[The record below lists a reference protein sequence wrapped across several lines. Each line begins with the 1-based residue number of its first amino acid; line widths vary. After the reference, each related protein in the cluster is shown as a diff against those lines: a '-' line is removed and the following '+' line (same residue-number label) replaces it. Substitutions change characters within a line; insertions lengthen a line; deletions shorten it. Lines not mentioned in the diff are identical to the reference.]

1 MNNLRA
7 YAEINLDAIAHNVQ
21 ELRRITDPSAELI
34 AVVKA
39 DGYGHGAKMVSK
51 TALENGA
58 TRLAVAFIDEALELR
73 KAGIK
78 APILILGYTAP
89 ELAEEAVAND
99 LTVTVF
105 SKEIVE
111 ALSQKSQELNK
122 PAKVHVKVDTGM
134 TRIGVWP
141 EETLDFIRWLKG
153 KEGIELEGIFTHFA
167 AADEKDKSYTEKQFA
182 SFCKVL
188 KELEE
193 AGINIPL
200 PHCANSAAII
210 DLPSTH
216 LKAVR
221 AGIAIYGL
229 WPSAEVDHTKCIL
242 KPAMSFKTRVTQV
255 KKVPAQVSVS
265 YGRSYRTKRESKLA
279 TLAVGYADG
288 YTRMLSNKAQVLLR
302 GKRVPVVGRICMDQ
316 CVVDVTD
323 LPEVEVGDEAVLF
336 GFQGEQFLPVEEL
349 SEILGTISY
358 ELICAVGKRVP
369 RIFYR
374 QGKIL

>member
-1 MNNLRA
+1 
-7 YAEINLDAIAHNVQ
+7 
-21 ELRRITDPSAELI
+21 
-34 AVVKA
+34 
-39 DGYGHGAKMVSK
+39 
-51 TALENGA
+51 
-58 TRLAVAFIDEALELR
+58 
-73 KAGIK
+73 
-78 APILILGYTAP
+78 
-89 ELAEEAVAND
+89 
-99 LTVTVF
+99 
-105 SKEIVE
+105 
-111 ALSQKSQELNK
+111 
-122 PAKVHVKVDTGM
+122 
-134 TRIGVWP
+134 
-141 EETLDFIRWLKG
+141 
-153 KEGIELEGIFTHFA
+153 
-167 AADEKDKSYTEKQFA
+167 
-182 SFCKVL
+182 
-188 KELEE
+188 
-193 AGINIPL
+193 
-200 PHCANSAAII
+200 
-210 DLPSTH
+210 
-216 LKAVR
+216 
-221 AGIAIYGL
+221 
-229 WPSAEVDHTKCIL
+229 
-242 KPAMSFKTRVTQV
+242 MSFKTRVTQV